1 MSTTAGIEA
10 ATETV
15 AEAQSRDDAA
25 CGGLSAGG
33 GAGAGSGAGAGAG
46 AGAGVSDAVA
56 RVRTGLVSGSGWQ
69 GIDVD
74 SLPRAELLATH
85 RDLARM
91 RRELDAMLAYSS
103 AAIARR
109 STPEDG
115 QEGLA
120 KREGYRT
127 PEELIA
133 SISGGSTGDAHRLI
147 EVGDMLASDERDA
160 RTGDGLRDGSE
171 DGVEAVLVALSPRF
185 AVVSDRVRAGKLSV
199 EAGNLIKRMLV
210 RIWDRREAL
219 GLELS
224 DIERVERILVER
236 AHGLSSNRFAKIVG
250 QLEARMDSGR
260 HALTE
265 ELQRQERY
273 VTMFEDAQG
282 MFILKARLDAETAAP
297 VRAALDALVGN
308 ALHNRRGT
316 KKGAGSDER
325 RGFEMGKE
333 NHEAGL
339 QLHDSETIKVS
350 QIVDDGQV
358 FEDDRSVTQ
367 IRADALAALARHCLG
382 CTSKDLPFASTTVA
396 VRMTLTDLQNGTGVA
411 EIDGGNQ
418 PICISTARRMAAN
431 GGIIPI
437 VLGGKGEILDLGRET
452 RPFNYYQRIAL
463 IERDGGCAFCGAP
476 PAYTEAHHIRWW
488 ARDCGPTDLNN
499 GLLLCSVCHHR
510 IHRDNWDID
519 IRDNQVWFTP
529 PAAVDRDRT
538 PRLGGRARYGP
549 PTFDM
554 LKLDEPKREAA

>member
-1 MSTTAGIEA
+1 MSTTAGTEA

-33 GAGAGSGAGAGAG
+33 GAGAG
-46 AGAGVSDAVA
+46 AGVSDAVA
-56 RVRTGLVSGSGWQ
+56 RVRAGLVSGSGWQ

-127 PEELIA
+127 PEELLA

-147 EVGDMLASDERDA
+147 EVGDMLAADERDA

-171 DGVEAVLVALSPRF
+171 DGSDAVVVALSPRF
-185 AVVSDRVRAGKLSV
+185 AVVSDRVRAGTLSV

-219 GLELS
+219 GLELD

-316 KKGAGSDER
+316 KKGSGNEPEQQVPDLSQVRDDT
-325 RGFEMGKE
+325 GQ
-333 NHEAGL
+333 
-339 QLHDSETIKVS
+339 QLHDNQANKVS

-418 PICISTARRMAAN
+418 PISIATARRMAAN

-510 IHRDNWDID
+510 IHRDNWEID
-519 IRDNQVWFTP
+519 IRDHQVWFTP

-549 PTFDM
+549 PQLDLPQAEA
-554 LKLDEPKREAA
+554 LKPEAA